1 MHWIFLKI
9 LSTGIKLQSTINV
22 TQAASIQAEVSEVL
36 EGRDGVVSL
45 HRRQWCGWH
54 GRRRRRRCLDNWTRH
69 RSVRRLLLRCRI
81 QAPDTQRAVI
91 RHRVQLSVDHLR
103 RTHAQILR

>member
-36 EGRDGVVSL
+36 EGRDGVV
-45 HRRQWCGWH
+45 C
-54 GRRRRRRCLDNWTRH
+54 
-69 RSVRRLLLRCRI
+69 V
-81 QAPDTQRAVI
+81 
-91 RHRVQLSVDHLR
+91 
-103 RTHAQILR
+103 